1 VVIDLNVDTV
11 ADLGQRGRLAIFG
24 DASQLEILRD
34 AGIARAGHLIVTL
47 PHSVNRTPLVAAARR
62 LNPRCRI
69 LVRARYLREREE
81 LRQVGADAACFEE
94 VEAAVAL
101 TERVLTDLGMDPAT
115 IAREGERVRNETVLE
130 SGTGEG
136 RQADG

>member
-1 VVIDLNVDTV
+1 
-11 ADLGQRGRLAIFG
+11 
-24 DASQLEILRD
+24 
-34 AGIARAGHLIVTL
+34 L

-62 LNPRCRI
+62 LSPRCRI

-101 TERVLTDLGMDPAT
+101 TERVLTDLGKDSVT
-115 IAREGERVRNETVLE
+115 IAREGERVRQETVLE
-130 SGTGEG
+130 RDREEG